1 MRRIISALALAVVTL
16 LAGALVTGSYR
27 PKAVAAAAPTHQHLT
42 DTPDD
47 FLLLHEGD
55 YVRVQFREDAG
66 PGSISYLSLSDTSR
80 LDILHPIA
88 GAEKYVFRR
97 VHGWH
102 TYPHGVGGQR
112 VTIILRET
120 GDKVPTSEL
129 PGCSDVVLRIEN
141 AAILS
146 PYHTDGS
153 EQGKRCEVC
162 GALLD
167 W

>member
-1 MRRIISALALAVVTL
+1 MRRMFSTMALAVVIM
-16 LAGALVTGSYR
+16 LAGAMATCSYK
-27 PKAVAAAAPTHQHLT
+27 PKAEAAPVQPNVSK
-42 DTPDD
+42 TPDD

-66 PGSISYLSLSDTSR
+66 PGSIEYLSLSDASR

-88 GAEKYVFRR
+88 GAEKYFIRKVY
-97 VHGWH
+97 GWQ
-102 TYPHGVGGQR
+102 TYPHGVAGQR

-120 GDKVPTSEL
+120 GDNVPTVYL
-129 PGCSDVVLRIEN
+129 PGCSDVVVRIEN
-141 AAILS
+141 GAILS

-153 EQGKRCEVC
+153 DQGRRCKVC
-162 GALLD
+162 GALLE

>member
-1 MRRIISALALAVVTL
+1 MISALALAVVAL
-16 LAGALVTGSYR
+16 LAGAMVTGSDK
-27 PKAVAAAAPTHQHLT
+27 PGAAAAPAHTNRP
-42 DTPDD
+42 DSPDD

-55 YVRVQFREDAG
+55 YVRVQFRDDAG
-66 PGSISYLSLSDTSR
+66 PGSIQYLSLSDASR

-88 GAEKYVFRR
+88 GAEKYAFRK
-97 VHGWH
+97 VHGWQ
-102 TYPHGVGGQR
+102 TYPHAVGGQR
-112 VTIILRET
+112 VTIILREN
-120 GDKVPTSEL
+120 GDYIPARDL
-129 PGCSDVVLRIEN
+129 PRCSDVVVRIEN

-153 EQGKRCEVC
+153 DQGRRCEVC

>member
-1 MRRIISALALAVVTL
+1 MKRKISALALAAVVAM
-16 LAGALVTGSYR
+16 LAGAVATGSYG
-27 PKAVAAAAPTHQHLT
+27 PKAATAHAHTHFS
-42 DTPDD
+42 DSPDD

-66 PGSISYLSLSDTSR
+66 PGSIQYLSLSDASR

-88 GAEKYVFRR
+88 GAEKYFFRK
-97 VHGWH
+97 VHGWQ
-102 TYPHGVGGQR
+102 TYPHGVAGQR

-120 GDKVPTSEL
+120 GDNVPTMYL
-129 PGCSDVVLRIEN
+129 PGCSDVVVRIEN

-153 EQGKRCEVC
+153 EQGRRCKVC